1 MTEINYFF
9 EIISFENAL
18 EGLIFLFTFDLHI
31 TIITLLLLCFCL
43 QLYFMSDLVR
53 NIFADFCELAF
64 EIHAQISANQL
75 KDISNTSEC
84 FSKNKKQLSFTVF
97 DIESFYPSI
106 SKNVFMKA
114 IQFN

>member
-1 MTEINYFF
+1 M
-9 EIISFENAL
+9 
-18 EGLIFLFTFDLHI
+18 
-31 TIITLLLLCFCL
+31 TIITHLLLCFCL

-64 EIHAQISANQL
+64 EIHAQISTNQL

-84 FSKNKKQLSFTVF
+84 FSKNKKQLSFMVF
-97 DIESFYPSI
+97 NTERFYPSI

-114 IQFN
+114 IQFS

>member
-1 MTEINYFF
+1 M
-9 EIISFENAL
+9 
-18 EGLIFLFTFDLHI
+18 
-31 TIITLLLLCFCL
+31 TIITHLLLCFCL

-64 EIHAQISANQL
+64 EIHAQISTNQL

-84 FSKNKKQLSFTVF
+84 FRKNKKQLSFMVF
-97 DIESFYPSI
+97 NTERFYPSI

-114 IQFN
+114 IQFS